1 MPPVAHGAPLL
12 LSLGEPAGIG
22 PDCVLRAHQADP
34 ALFRDVRIIGP
45 ALWLRE
51 RAGDLGMTA
60 VIEETPSPT
69 KAMPASALICWNP
82 GFDAYPVHP
91 GRPRAENAG
100 TVIGLLA
107 EAAKACLTG
116 CARALITGPIE
127 KSVLKDAGFRFP
139 GHTEYLAHLAGT
151 GRVVMMLAADSLK
164 VALLTTHLPLKDV
177 AAQLS
182 VSDTLSCLRIT
193 HREMQRKFHIA
204 RPRLALS
211 ALNPHGGER
220 GHFGREER
228 EVLIPAVQQARVEG
242 MDISGPWPADTLFS
256 PAMRGSYDVAICCY
270 HDQAL
275 IPVKALHFGSAV
287 NITLGLPFVRT
298 SVDHGTALDRA
309 GSRKVSCAS
318 LVAAIKMAHHMSH
331 AVSP

>member
-1 MPPVAHGAPLL
+1 VPPVARSTPLL

-22 PDCVLRAHQADP
+22 PDCVLHAYEAHPD
-34 ALFRDVRIIGP
+34 LFRDIRIIGP

-51 RAGDLGMTA
+51 RASDLGMTTA
-60 VIEETPSPT
+60 IAEVSSLG
-69 KAMPASALICWNP
+69 KAMPASTLICWNP
-82 GFDAYPVHP
+82 GFDAFPVRP
-91 GRPRAENAG
+91 GCPRAENAG
-100 TVIGLLA
+100 AIIDLLA
-107 EAAKACLTG
+107 EAARACLTG

-127 KSVLKDAGFRFP
+127 KSVLKDAGFHFP

-151 GRVVMMLAADSLK
+151 RKVVMMLATDTLK

-182 VSDTLSCLRIT
+182 VPDTLSCLRIT
-193 HREMQRKFHIA
+193 HCEMQRKFHMP

-220 GHFGREER
+220 GHFGQEER
-228 EVLIPAVQQARVEG
+228 EILIPAVQLAGEEG

-256 PAMRGSYDVAICCY
+256 PAMRDSYDVAICCY

-275 IPVKALHFGSAV
+275 IPVKALHFGTAV

-309 GSRKVSCAS
+309 GSRQVSCDS

-331 AVSP
+331 VISS